1 MEKELTREEK
11 IKLVKQDITKTHLM
25 KLFEELVNSGGVS
38 YFAGSGINIDDNNVI
53 SVVIRELI
61 DNGDIVVNEDGK
73 LSLSQSL
80 KNKLDSI
87 PTIKDGDT
95 LLKASDI
102 KENDDV
108 KRAIKDIISED
119 TKEFNPWTEYK
130 NE

>member
-11 IKLVKQDITKTHLM
+11 IKLVKQDITKMHVM
-25 KLFEELVNSGGVS
+25 KMFEELVNSGSIS

-73 LSLSQSL
+73 ISLSESL

-87 PTIKDGDT
+87 PNLEDGDT

-130 NE
+130 KE

>member
-1 MEKELTREEK
+1 MEKELTKEEK
-11 IKLVKQDITKTHLM
+11 IKLVKQDITKMHVM
-25 KLFEELVNSGGVS
+25 KMFEEIVKSGE
-38 YFAGSGINIDDNNVI
+38 YYAGSGINIDDNNVI

-73 LSLSQSL
+73 ISLSQSL

-87 PTIKDGDT
+87 PNIEAGDT

-108 KRAIKDIISED
+108 KGAIKDVVSED

>member
-1 MEKELTREEK
+1 MEKELTKEEK
-11 IKLVKQDITKTHLM
+11 IKLVKQDITKMHVM
-25 KLFEELVNSGGVS
+25 KMFEEIVNSGN
-38 YFAGSGINIDDNNVI
+38 YFAGSGINIDDNNII

-73 LSLSQSL
+73 ISLSESL

-87 PTIKDGDT
+87 PTVEAGDT

-102 KENDDV
+102 KKNDDV
-108 KRAIKDIISED
+108 KRAIKDVVSED

>member
-1 MEKELTREEK
+1 MEKELTKEEK
-11 IKLVKQDITKTHLM
+11 IKLVKQDITKMHVM
-25 KLFEELVNSGGVS
+25 KMFEEIVKSGE
-38 YFAGSGINIDDNNVI
+38 YYAGSGINIDDNNVI

-73 LSLSQSL
+73 ISLSQSL

-87 PTIKDGDT
+87 PTIEAGDT

-108 KRAIKDIISED
+108 KGAIKDVINED

>member
-11 IKLVKQDITKTHLM
+11 IKLVKQDITKMHVM
-25 KLFEELVNSGGVS
+25 KMFEEIVNSGN
-38 YFAGSGINIDDNNVI
+38 YFAGSGINIDDNNII

-73 LSLSQSL
+73 ISLSESL

-87 PTIKDGDT
+87 PTVEAGDT

-108 KRAIKDIISED
+108 KRAIKDVISED

>member
-1 MEKELTREEK
+1 MEKELTKEEK
-11 IKLVKQDITKTHLM
+11 IKLVKQDITKMHVM
-25 KLFEELVNSGGVS
+25 KMFEEIVKSGE
-38 YFAGSGINIDDNNVI
+38 YYAGSGINIDDNNII

-73 LSLSQSL
+73 ISLSESL

-87 PTIKDGDT
+87 PTVEAGDT

-108 KRAIKDIISED
+108 KRAIKDVISED

>member
-1 MEKELTREEK
+1 MEKELTKEEK
-11 IKLVKQDITKTHLM
+11 IKLVKQDITKMHVM
-25 KLFEELVNSGGVS
+25 KMFEEIVKSGD
-38 YFAGSGINIDDNNVI
+38 YYAGSGINIDDNNVI

-73 LSLSQSL
+73 ISLSESL

-87 PTIKDGDT
+87 PTVEAGDT

-108 KRAIKDIISED
+108 KRAIKDVISED

>member
-1 MEKELTREEK
+1 MEKELTKEEK
-11 IKLVKQDITKTHLM
+11 IKLVKQDITKMHVM
-25 KLFEELVNSGGVS
+25 KMFEEIVKSGE
-38 YFAGSGINIDDNNVI
+38 YYAGSGINIDDNNVI

-61 DNGDIVVNEDGK
+61 DNGDIVVNEDCK
-73 LSLSQSL
+73 ISLSQSL

-87 PTIKDGDT
+87 PIIEDGDT

-108 KRAIKDIISED
+108 KGAIKDVINED

>member
-1 MEKELTREEK
+1 MEKELTRAEK

-25 KLFEELVNSGGVS
+25 KMFEELVNSGGVS
-38 YFAGSGINIDDNNVI
+38 YFAGSGINIDDNVI
-53 SVVIRELI
+53 SVVIGELI
-61 DNGDIVVNEDGK
+61 DNRDIVVNEDGK
-73 LSLSQSL
+73 ISLSQSL

-87 PTIKDGDT
+87 PNIEAGDT

-108 KRAIKDIISED
+108 KRAIKDVISED

>member
-1 MEKELTREEK
+1 MEKELTKEEK
-11 IKLVKQDITKTHLM
+11 IKLVKQDITKMHVM
-25 KLFEELVNSGGVS
+25 KMFEEIVNSGN
-38 YFAGSGINIDDNNVI
+38 YFAGSGINIDDNNII

-73 LSLSQSL
+73 ISLSQSL

-87 PTIKDGDT
+87 PIIEAGDT

-102 KENDDV
+102 KKNDDV
-108 KRAIKDIISED
+108 KRAIKDVVSED

>member
-1 MEKELTREEK
+1 MEKELTKEEK
-11 IKLVKQDITKTHLM
+11 IKLVKQDITKTHVM
-25 KLFEELVNSGGVS
+25 KMFEEIVKSGE
-38 YFAGSGINIDDNNVI
+38 YYAGSGINIDDNNII

-73 LSLSQSL
+73 ISLSESL

-87 PTIKDGDT
+87 PTVEAGDT

-108 KRAIKDIISED
+108 KRAIKDVISED

>member
-1 MEKELTREEK
+1 MEKELTKEEK
-11 IKLVKQDITKTHLM
+11 IKLVKQDITKMHVM
-25 KLFEELVNSGGVS
+25 KMFEEIVNSGN
-38 YFAGSGINIDDNNVI
+38 YFAGSGINIDDNNII

-73 LSLSQSL
+73 ISLSESL

-87 PTIKDGDT
+87 PTVEAGDT

-108 KRAIKDIISED
+108 KRAIKDVISED

>member
-1 MEKELTREEK
+1 
-11 IKLVKQDITKTHLM
+11 M
-25 KLFEELVNSGGVS
+25 KMFEELVNSGS

-73 LSLSQSL
+73 ISLSQSL

-87 PTIKDGDT
+87 PTIEAGDT

-102 KENDDV
+102 KENDDI
-108 KRAIKDIISED
+108 KRMIKDVISED

>member
-1 MEKELTREEK
+1 MEKELTKEEK
-11 IKLVKQDITKTHLM
+11 IKLVKQDITKMHVM
-25 KLFEELVNSGGVS
+25 KMFEEIVKSGE
-38 YFAGSGINIDDNNVI
+38 YYAGSGINIDDNNVI

-73 LSLSQSL
+73 ISLSESL

-87 PTIKDGDT
+87 PTVEAGDT

-108 KRAIKDIISED
+108 KRAIKDVISED

>member
-1 MEKELTREEK
+1 MEKELTKEEK
-11 IKLVKQDITKTHLM
+11 IKLVKQDITKMHVM
-25 KLFEELVNSGGVS
+25 KMFEDIVNSGN
-38 YFAGSGINIDDNNVI
+38 YFAGSGINIDDNNII

-73 LSLSQSL
+73 ISLSESL

-87 PTIKDGDT
+87 PTVEAGDT

-108 KRAIKDIISED
+108 KRAIKDVISED

>member
-11 IKLVKQDITKTHLM
+11 IKLVKQDITKMHVM
-25 KLFEELVNSGGVS
+25 KMFEEIVNSGN

-73 LSLSQSL
+73 ISLSESL

-87 PTIKDGDT
+87 PTVEAGDT

-108 KRAIKDIISED
+108 KRAIKDVISED

>member
-1 MEKELTREEK
+1 MEKELTKEEK
-11 IKLVKQDITKTHLM
+11 IKLVKQDITKMHVM
-25 KLFEELVNSGGVS
+25 KMFEEIVKAGDVK
-38 YFAGSGINIDDNNVI
+38 YYAGSGINIDDNNVI

-87 PTIKDGDT
+87 PTIEDGDT

-108 KRAIKDIISED
+108 KRAIKDVINED

>member
-1 MEKELTREEK
+1 MEKELTKEEK
-11 IKLVKQDITKTHLM
+11 IKLVKQDITKMHIM
-25 KLFEELVNSGGVS
+25 KMFEEIVKSGE
-38 YFAGSGINIDDNNVI
+38 YYAGSGINIDDNNII

-73 LSLSQSL
+73 ISLSESL

-87 PTIKDGDT
+87 PTVEAGDT

-108 KRAIKDIISED
+108 KRAIKDVISED